1 MNSIFFLCTACDRL
15 VGCFHTFMLAFMNK
29 AAVNIGV
36 LISLQDFD
44 FSYFVYIPRNGIAR
58 TLLLLLNP

>member
-1 MNSIFFLCTACDRL
+1 
-15 VGCFHTFMLAFMNK
+15 MLAFMNK